1 MNTSP
6 RRLLTR
12 LRPRT
17 RRHWLLSAATVLL
30 VGGLAVYALLFS
42 DLPSIDRLQAG
53 LALPSTRIYD
63 RNGTL
68 LYEILP
74 QEGGRNTALPL
85 DEIPMDCQ
93 NAVIATEDANFYSH
107 PGVDIVGIIRALWI
121 DVRGGEVLA
130 GGSTIT
136 QQVARNLLMDPQQR
150 AERSLRRKLRLS
162 QAEFGKLLSVSE
174 QAVYMW
180 ERRNG
185 AIRVRDTT
193 RANLMAIRDFGARE
207 ARQRL
212 EGMGVKRA
220 RRGGKRR

>member
-1 MNTSP
+1 MPNVAKVLKEEIARVARKEIKLAIARIAKPTAKSRRTQAELK
-6 RRLLTR
+6 RRL
-12 LRPRT
+12 
-17 RRHWLLSAATVLL
+17 AALEKQ
-30 VGGLAVYALLFS
+30 S
-42 DLPSIDRLQAG
+42 K
-53 LALPSTRIYD
+53 
-63 RNGTL
+63 
-68 LYEILP
+68 
-74 QEGGRNTALPL
+74 
-85 DEIPMDCQ
+85 
-93 NAVIATEDANFYSH
+93 
-107 PGVDIVGIIRALWI
+107 
-121 DVRGGEVLA
+121 VLA
-130 GGSTIT
+130 AALGKVTAV
-136 QQVARNLLMDPQQR
+136 QPVR
-150 AERSLRRKLRLS
+150 AAEEDKKIRVTAKGMRSLRRKLRLS